1 MHACGLESAQGPLTH
16 IASSYQV
23 CQVEYDLFV
32 SRWAGVGPR
41 GPAAAPDWR
50 QRTSSN
56 VLGTRDTR
64 EFPFT
69 QGARKES
76 LAERARRASRSPRP
90 GAVHGLHDGLKCSF
104 RFAANDKRGFQN
116 QHSRKTNGV
125 ASRTLQHTNR
135 NRLTHDGA
143 DPYGHTT
150 HTHTH
155 THTQTH
161 AAHAARSSQH
171 AGSVTPCRCRS
182 HAALRVGRRR
192 SRLTARPGPP
202 PPRRRRRRGWGWAA
216 APAGRCAA
224 CSH

>member
-1 MHACGLESAQGPLTH
+1 MPSAPGRDHANGPAEPRCGRAPAPPRSCLMHPRADAEKVCGRKHGTQSFLSHAIRGGGMYACGLESAQGPLTH

-90 GAVHGLHDGLKCSF
+90 GAVHGLHDDGLKYVHLDLRQTTNEAF
-104 RFAANDKRGFQN
+104 
-116 QHSRKTNGV
+116 KTNT
-125 ASRTLQHTNR
+125 RER
-135 NRLTHDGA
+135 
-143 DPYGHTT
+143 
-150 HTHTH
+150 
-155 THTQTH
+155 QTESLH
-161 AAHAARSSQH
+161 ARYS
-171 AGSVTPCRCRS
+171 T
-182 HAALRVGRRR
+182 
-192 SRLTARPGPP
+192 LTAPV
-202 PPRRRRRRGWGWAA
+202 
-216 APAGRCAA
+216 
-224 CSH
+224 

>member
-1 MHACGLESAQGPLTH
+1 MRARERARASHAHRSPRRTK
-16 IASSYQV
+16 QV

-155 THTQTH
+155 THTH
-161 AAHAARSSQH
+161 AAHAARSSQL
-171 AGSVTPCRCRS
+171 AGSVTPCRCRR
-182 HAALRVGRRR
+182 HAALRVDRRR

>member
-155 THTQTH
+155 THTH
-161 AAHAARSSQH
+161 AAHAARSSQL
-171 AGSVTPCRCRS
+171 AGSVTPCRCRR
-182 HAALRVGRRR
+182 HAALRVDRRR